1 MNSKTETEGTQ
12 GKKRIA
18 SKPDITISEQVMITF
33 DPLRKVNNGL
43 NEVDIMQDLN
53 DLVITCP
60 KLIKVFNFHNEVYN
74 LGKIVGIR
82 YVKQRE
88 EILLMRKEI
97 EELQLKLKNYEEFN
111 NGI

>member
-1 MNSKTETEGTQ
+1 MDKKDTR
-12 GKKRIA
+12 GKKPIS

-43 NEVDIMQDLN
+43 NEMDIMQDLN

-97 EELQLKLKNYEEFN
+97 EELKSKLKNYEEFN

>member
-1 MNSKTETEGTQ
+1 MSSTMD
-12 GKKRIA
+12 KKDTPDKKPIS

-43 NEVDIMQDLN
+43 NEMDILQDLN

-60 KLIKVFNFHNEVYN
+60 KLIKVLNFHNEVYN
-74 LGKIVGIR
+74 IGKIVGIR
-82 YVKQRE
+82 YIKQRE

-97 EELQLKLKNYEEFN
+97 EELKTKLKNYEEFN
-111 NGI
+111 GI